1 MTPCI
6 LFLVLT
12 RYTKRRNSLAMNK
25 IIFIILC
32 VCPSLLLAWPA
43 AIDLNADNGDSNS
56 VDDVYHLF
64 PIGGESYDR
73 CDTSM
78 DHYSVNDPNVSVR
91 PDECHRWG
99 LVWNATLLSGAKN
112 KQTQW
117 TPAITLDSN
126 VTFDTTH
133 YRLPTIKE
141 LARLYDYTGSGFAA
155 HPVIY
160 DKLTDHIAN
169 WLISSSYRDVD
180 GRYNSEDQTRDVWGA
195 TYDDHLQVL
204 AINIKTGEIRAFD
217 PFNLNL
223 CKGFISAVGACELDS
238 TSTRNF
244 HQLLVKI
251 Q

>member
-1 MTPCI
+1 
-6 LFLVLT
+6 
-12 RYTKRRNSLAMNK
+12 MNK
-25 IIFIILC
+25 IIFILLC
-32 VCPSLLLAWPA
+32 ICPSLLLAWPA

-64 PIGGESYDR
+64 PISGESYDR

-78 DHYSVNDPNVSVR
+78 DHYGNAFGEKGR
-91 PDECHRWG
+91 PDACHRWG
-99 LVWNATLLSGAKN
+99 LVWNTTLLSGIKN
-112 KQTQW
+112 KQTKW
-117 TPAITLDSN
+117 TPAITADDD
-126 VTFDTTH
+126 VTFDATD

-180 GRYNSEDQTRDVWGA
+180 GRYDSADQTWGISLPS
-195 TYDDHLQVL
+195 DDHLQVL
-204 AINIKTGEIRAFD
+204 AININTGEIRAFD
-217 PFNLNL
+217 PYNLYL
-223 CKGFISAVGACELDS
+223 CKGFISTVGACDLDS

-244 HQLLVKI
+244 HQLLVEI

>member
-1 MTPCI
+1 MKKTVFI
-6 LFLVLT
+6 L
-12 RYTKRRNSLAMNK
+12 
-25 IIFIILC
+25 LC
-32 VCPSLLLAWPA
+32 MYSTLLLAWPA

-56 VDDVYHLF
+56 VEDVYHLF
-64 PIGGESYDR
+64 AVDGVEYDR

-78 DHYSVNDPNVSVR
+78 DYYSADDPDLRVR
-91 PDECHRWG
+91 PDACHRWG
-99 LVWNATLLSGAKN
+99 LVWNTTLLSGTGN
-112 KQTQW
+112 QQTQW
-117 TPAITLDSN
+117 TPAITKGSG
-126 VTFDTTH
+126 VSFDTTH

-141 LARLYDYTGSGFAA
+141 LARLYDYTGNGFAA

-160 DKLTDHIAN
+160 DKLTDHLAS

-180 GRYNSEDQTRDVWGA
+180 GRYDSADQTRDVWGA

-204 AINIKTGEIRAFD
+204 AININTGEIRAFD
-217 PFNLNL
+217 PYNLNL
-223 CKGFISAVGACELDS
+223 CKGFIGTVGACELDS

>member
-1 MTPCI
+1 
-6 LFLVLT
+6 
-12 RYTKRRNSLAMNK
+12 MNK
-25 IIFIILC
+25 IIFILLC
-32 VCPSLLLAWPA
+32 ICPSLLLAWPA

-64 PIGGESYDR
+64 PIGGEPYDR

-78 DHYSVNDPNVSVR
+78 DQYGTAFGEKGR
-91 PDECHRWG
+91 PDACHRWG
-99 LVWNATLLSGAKN
+99 LVWNTSLLSGIEN
-112 KQTQW
+112 KQVEW
-117 TPAITLDSN
+117 TPSITKDAN

-180 GRYNSEDQTRDVWGA
+180 GRYDSADQTRLTSGA

-217 PFNLNL
+217 PYNLNL
-223 CKGFISAVGACELDS
+223 CKGFIDTVGACDLDS

-244 HQLLVKI
+244 HQLLVKM
-251 Q
+251 